1 MTDPF
6 IRRYE
11 RAALGAC
18 LLMTLGAA
26 LWPGGGLRAALSV
39 AGGGLLAAV
48 SYRALK
54 GFVGALGEGRRR
66 RRSALV
72 KFFTRHVILAVG
84 AYVMLARLRLHPVG
98 VMAGASCLVVAAAAL
113 AAGRPRGPVSRSD
126 SLQ

>member
-26 LWPGGGLRAALSV
+26 LWPGGPRAALSV

-54 GFVGALGEGRRR
+54 GFVGALGEGGRG

-72 KFFTRHVILAVG
+72 KFFTRHVILALG